1 MPSFPAH
8 LRITRVL
15 QGLRFSIWAVKSSA
29 EPTSLVN
36 LVPRKVWYVSGL
48 HGRNAGFLMD
58 SDSPLAN
65 SEGWGMKCPR
75 ENVSPCYSMSQADAE
90 GACSH
95 HTHTVLRCLDP
106 PADQGQARAPQA
118 VCQEVAHQWVSSAEY
133 SVKPGSLVSY
143 SVKETWPA
151 PYHLPLEKLPRNF
164 LALGSMRA
172 PGRGSGLKVH
182 SLAGLW
188 SQFVP
193 E

>member
-1 MPSFPAH
+1 
-8 LRITRVL
+8 
-15 QGLRFSIWAVKSSA
+15 
-29 EPTSLVN
+29 
-36 LVPRKVWYVSGL
+36 
-48 HGRNAGFLMD
+48 
-58 SDSPLAN
+58 
-65 SEGWGMKCPR
+65 MKCPR
-75 ENVSPCYSMSQADAE
+75 ENVSSCYSMSQADAE

-143 SVKETWPA
+143 SFKETWPA
-151 PYHLPLEKLPRNF
+151 PYHLPLEKLPRSF